1 MIKRAVIMR
10 SGAMQY
16 LESDI
21 VPDGASNKIV
31 TVYRSNEV
39 LRRYHSTFKGKKLTD
54 RHYTSDIET
63 FNIIGEIKD
72 TMYQDGKIVALIDT
86 RVSLSNVEVSA
97 GYESELTQLSD
108 NKYELLRFYGEH
120 VAIVDNGRCGE
131 ICKIF

>member
-1 MIKRAVIMR
+1 MLKRAVIMK

-21 VPDGASNKIV
+21 VPNGASNKIV

-54 RHYTSDIET
+54 RHYISDIET
-63 FNIIGEIKD
+63 FDIVGEIKD

-108 NKYELLRFYGEH
+108 NEYELLSFYGEH
-120 VAIVDNGRCGE
+120 VAIVDKGRCGE